1 MDAVMCWLV
10 GEETLT
16 VHTQRPWL
24 QMRCSQ
30 HQQCV
35 CELSEYT
42 KLPTVTPCSLA
53 SCPHMK
59 GGTSWEVRRTKTA
72 AGDCGGGVWS
82 WRHRGPGKI
91 SRESHPASSKS
102 GSNTPVTLPTDACL
116 SSPENL
122 PWWRFHSILW
132 HFLWDFVSPSQ
143 MSRFSSHS
151 HTSDTPPLIRQGPRE

>member
-1 MDAVMCWLV
+1 
-10 GEETLT
+10 
-16 VHTQRPWL
+16 
-24 QMRCSQ
+24 
-30 HQQCV
+30 
-35 CELSEYT
+35 
-42 KLPTVTPCSLA
+42 
-53 SCPHMK
+53 MK

-122 PWWRFHSILW
+122 P
-132 HFLWDFVSPSQ
+132 
-143 MSRFSSHS
+143 
-151 HTSDTPPLIRQGPRE
+151 